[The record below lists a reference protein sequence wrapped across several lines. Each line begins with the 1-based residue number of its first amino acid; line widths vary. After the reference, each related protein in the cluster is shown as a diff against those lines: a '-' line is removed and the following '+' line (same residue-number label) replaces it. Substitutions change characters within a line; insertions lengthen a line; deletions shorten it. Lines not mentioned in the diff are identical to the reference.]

1 MTITLEIPE
10 EPAGRPGN
18 RAAAMSRESFGLA
31 ALKEGLWTEVQP
43 GRFLGLSRIA
53 PDQFLKNHGVEI
65 PYIFEDLERERAL
78 FEKYAGQ

>member
-18 RAAAMSRESFGLA
+18 RAAAMSRESRGLA
-31 ALKEGLWTEVQP
+31 ALKEGLWTEAQL

-53 PDQFLKNHGVEI
+53 LDQFLKDHGVEI
-65 PYIFEDLERERAL
+65 PYTLEDLERERAL